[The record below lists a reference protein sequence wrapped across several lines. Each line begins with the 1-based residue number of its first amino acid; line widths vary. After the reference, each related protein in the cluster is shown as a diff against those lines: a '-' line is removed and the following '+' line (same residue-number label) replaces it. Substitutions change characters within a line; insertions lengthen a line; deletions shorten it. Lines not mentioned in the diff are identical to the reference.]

1 MGGMNALTK
10 HATRT
15 AVSATGLRKAYGEKV
30 VLDGVDL
37 SIGEGE
43 VFALLGPNGAGK
55 TTTIQILSTLIPADA
70 GTASVLG
77 HDLRGEAGAVRAVI
91 GVTGQFSAVD
101 DLLTGEENLLLM
113 GRLLHLPAA
122 ERRARAARL
131 LERFDLVEAARQTPA
146 TYSGGMKR
154 RLDIAMTL
162 MGRPRLIFLD
172 EPTTGLDPRSRHIMW
187 QLIRDLVAEGVT
199 ILLTTQ
205 YLEEADQLADRIA
218 VLDRGRIVAEGTPA
232 ELKRRIPGAHIQ
244 LRFADAAA
252 LEAAA
257 RALPE
262 GTRDDEELAL
272 RVPNEGGIAVAA
284 RRAGP
289 PRRRRRRR
297 RPVHPHAGPRRRVL
311 RPDRQP
317 CRRSR
322 PSDHADHRR
331 PGLRHDARARVQ
343 AHRPV
348 PLAARRLDPG
358 TGRAPAV
365 VRLHPRRADR
375 PRAR

>member
-10 HATRT
+10 QASRT
-15 AVSATGLRKAYGEKV
+15 AVSANGLRKAYGEKV

-55 TTTIQILSTLIPADA
+55 TTTVQILSTLIPADA
-70 GTASVLG
+70 GASVMG
-77 HDLRGEAGAVRAVI
+77 HDLRGEADAVRTVI

-101 DLLTGEENLLLM
+101 NLLTGEENLLLM

-122 ERRARAARL
+122 ERRARAASL
-131 LERFDLVEAARQTPA
+131 LERFDLLEAARRTPA
-146 TYSGGMKR
+146 TYSGGMIR

-172 EPTTGLDPRSRHIMW
+172 EPTTGLDPRSRHTMW

-218 VLDRGRIVAEGTPA
+218 VLDRGRIVAEGTPE
-232 ELKRRIPGAHIQ
+232 ELKRRIPGAHIR
-244 LRFADAAA
+244 LRFTDASA

-257 RALPE
+257 QALPE

-272 RVPNEGGIAVAA
+272 RIPNDGGIASLRDVLA
-284 RRAGP
+284 RLGDGGA
-289 PRRRRRRR
+289 
-297 RPVHPHAGPRRRVL
+297 VEDLSIHT
-311 RPDRQP
+311 PDLDDVFFALTGN
-317 CRRSR
+317 
-322 PSDHADHRR
+322 PS
-331 PGLRHDARARVQ
+331 Q
-343 AHRPV
+343 EQ
-348 PLAARRLDPG
+348 
-358 TGRAPAV
+358 TQ
-365 VRLHPRRADR
+365 
-375 PRAR
+375 